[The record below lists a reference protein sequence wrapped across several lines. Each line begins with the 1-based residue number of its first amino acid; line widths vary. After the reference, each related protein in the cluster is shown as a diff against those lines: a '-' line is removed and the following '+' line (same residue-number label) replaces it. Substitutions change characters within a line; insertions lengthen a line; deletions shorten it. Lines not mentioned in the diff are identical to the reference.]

1 MAKEKAPEFH
11 LDILGQEIRVD
22 NYVVA
27 SLKSMY
33 GSTLHVAR
41 IIKLTPKKVNLV
53 GLKNKREWSTWAHE
67 TVKLSGEDVL
77 AFILKYE

>member
-1 MAKEKAPEFH
+1 MAKEKTPEFH
-11 LDILGQEIRVD
+11 LDILGQEIRVG
-22 NYVVA
+22 NYVAA

-41 IIKLTPKKVNLV
+41 ITKLTPKKVNLT
-53 GLKNKREWSTWAHE
+53 GLKNKREWSIWAQE
-67 TVKLSGEDVL
+67 TVKLSGEDVS